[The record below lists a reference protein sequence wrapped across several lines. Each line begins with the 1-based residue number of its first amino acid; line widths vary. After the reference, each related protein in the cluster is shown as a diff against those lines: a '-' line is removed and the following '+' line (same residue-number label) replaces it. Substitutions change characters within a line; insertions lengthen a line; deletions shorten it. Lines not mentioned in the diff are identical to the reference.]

1 MEFFVVDPKRDDYAR
16 WTQRVRTFLTEA
28 ELDFTEEDGGLYYL
42 GDDVATPWA
51 ENSILFTV
59 NDDEAS
65 GVIEVRDVDKSF
77 YTFADDLSLFDD
89 REVKEAVGLMARSP
103 AALYGFRANDSKGC
117 RFHRGPSTNLYFF
130 CEDQE
135 ADYPHAMALEDVWA
149 LFFRSVHWLS
159 NNTSRIQDFKQ
170 INVEKVHMDFHAD
183 VEFAH
188 PASLDYLIM
197 EMLGD
202 DEGYERTKTGLKA
215 RFRDR
220 DLSWMRQFVKHLPP
234 ELGDF
239 VSAQFKAVW
248 WGICEGEEREIFYAG
263 AEKREL
269 RPFVQ
274 LPVHRT
280 SKALMDKFRAFFKG
294 HRIDRQEYYIE
305 EA

>member
-1 MEFFVVDPKRDDYAR
+1 MEFFVVDPKDGDFAR
-16 WTQRVRTFLTEA
+16 WTERVRTFLTEA
-28 ELDFTEEDGGLYYL
+28 ELTFTEEDGGLYYL

-59 NDDEAS
+59 EGEETS
-65 GVIEVRDVDKSF
+65 GVIEVRDVDRNF
-77 YTFADDLSLFDD
+77 YAFADDLSLFDD
-89 REVKEAVGLMARSP
+89 REVKEAVGLQARSP

-135 ADYPHAMALEDVWA
+135 ADYPHAMSLEDVWG

-183 VEFAH
+183 VEFSH
-188 PASLDYLIM
+188 PASLDYLVM
-197 EMLGD
+197 EMLSD
-202 DEGYERTKTGLKA
+202 DEGFERSKNGLKA

-220 DLSWMRQFVKHLPP
+220 DLAWMRQFVKHLPP
-234 ELGDF
+234 EQGDF

-263 AEKREL
+263 VEKREL
-269 RPFVQ
+269 RPFIQ

-280 SKALMDKFRAFFKG
+280 SKGLMDKFRVFFKG

-305 EA
+305 ES